1 MVIDPDEEV
10 AAAISDVFA
19 AFTAT
24 GSAYGVARVFAG
36 RRFPRRAYGGVWAG
50 QVRWGRLTHARAA
63 GILRNPAYA
72 GAYVYG
78 RRRSRQVVHP
88 DGSVHCSVTE
98 LPRDQWEVLIPGHHA
113 GDITFEEY
121 LANEAKLAASRTN
134 AGARPPREGTA
145 LCQGIVFCGA
155 CGRSMQVRYQDRY
168 PRYECSHSR
177 ADHVAAPLCG
187 SVRADTVDQA
197 VTAALLA
204 AVEPAQVALALA
216 AAEEVTARRQRSV
229 RAAELA
235 VERAR
240 YDAERAERAFLACEP
255 ENRLVARSLE
265 ARWETRLADLAE
277 AEAALATQ
285 RSARPELPSPD
296 QLAATVADLP
306 ALWSAPATSD
316 KDRKRL
322 LRTLLGDV
330 TLTPSAENPSRLT
343 AGLRW
348 KSGATQQLLVTRRKN
363 AIQLR
368 ATDPAAI
375 ELARRIGPGCDN
387 NALATA
393 LNDAGHRTGTGQP
406 FDGVAAAN
414 LRNYHHIPYPGLL
427 DDGELTPRQVAGRTG
442 VSAGTIHYWINA
454 GYLPARRGP
463 AGRWAI
469 PFPPET
475 EAACRDRAAGSA
487 HQHRDTD
494 PAPRREQELSI
505 ADAARRLGVKP
516 DVIYAWA
523 EWGHVPAR
531 RGDAGRLWI
540 DFTPAIERACV
551 QPGAGTEAV
560 QTAVLAELHGRDRW
574 LLVFDNAENPADLRP
589 WLPGGGG
596 HVLITSRERN
606 WAEIAAPVEID
617 VLARTE
623 SVAIL
628 QDRVAGIR
636 DADADRLAAQLGD
649 LPLAIA
655 QAAGFMAETGT
666 PAGQYLELL
675 GTQAGQLLD
684 QAAPGSD
691 YPQSLAAAT
700 LLIVGRL
707 DAEDLA
713 AAQLASLCAFLA
725 AEPIPEDLFTSAPAD
740 LPAELAARAADPLAW
755 RQTLAHLARQS
766 LVRIDQRGL
775 QLNRLTRAFLRDRL
789 TPAQA
794 AATRERTEA
803 ILADSDPRDPGN
815 PVTWPRWTRLMP
827 HLLAA
832 NLAATGNPDLR
843 WMACNACYY
852 LLARGDI
859 RTAHGLASD
868 LREHWRERLGEDH
881 EQTQMATIY
890 LAWALR
896 DMGRYAEARDLD
908 QDTLDRYRRILGED
922 HASTLN
928 SAGNLAADLRALGE
942 MQAARDLDQDTLD
955 RRRRVLGTDHPQTL
969 VSAINL
975 ASDLR
980 ELGHVQ
986 AARDLDQ
993 DTLDRRR
1000 RVLGADHPDTLQSA
1014 NNLAADLHM
1023 LEEAGDES

>member
-1 MVIDPDEEV
+1 MIRGESKVTSSHLERTAIAYIRQSSLMQVREHTESTARQYGLAELAARLGWAAGDIEVIDADLGLSGRSATYREGFKQLVARVCMGEVGAVFGLEVSRLARSNADLARLLELARLTSTLVIDNDGVYDLADINDRMLLGLKSQMAEAELHWLTSRLNESKRAAARRGELRVPLPVGLVYDDENNVVIDPDEEV

-19 AFTAT
+19 AFTAA
-24 GSAYGVARVFAG
+24 GSAYGVAGVFAG

-50 QVRWGRLTHARAA
+50 QVRWGKLTHARAA

-88 DGSVHCSVTE
+88 DGSVHSSVTE

-113 GDITFEEY
+113 SYITFEEY
-121 LANEAKLAASRTN
+121 LANEAKLAANRTN

-177 ADHVAAPLCG
+177 ADHVATPLCG

-427 DDGELTPRQVAGRTG
+427 EDGELTPRQVAGRTG
-442 VSAGTIHYWINA
+442 VSTGTIHYWINA

-475 EAACRDRAAGSA
+475 EAACLERASGSA

-494 PAPRREQELSI
+494 PAPQADSELSI
-505 ADAARRLGVKP
+505 TEVARRLGVKP
-516 DVIYAWA
+516 DVIYAWT
-523 EWGHVPAR
+523 EWGHIPAR
-531 RGDAGRLWI
+531 RGPAGRLWLC
-540 DFTPAIERACV
+540 FTPEAEQACLQRIASSYKLPAAIKT
-551 QPGAGTEAV
+551 Q
-560 QTAVLAELHGRDRW
+560 
-574 LLVFDNAENPADLRP
+574 
-589 WLPGGGG
+589 
-596 HVLITSRERN
+596 
-606 WAEIAAPVEID
+606 
-617 VLARTE
+617 
-623 SVAIL
+623 
-628 QDRVAGIR
+628 
-636 DADADRLAAQLGD
+636 AAQR
-649 LPLAIA
+649 
-655 QAAGFMAETGT
+655 
-666 PAGQYLELL
+666 LERK
-675 GTQAGQLLD
+675 A
-684 QAAPGSD
+684 
-691 YPQSLAAAT
+691 
-700 LLIVGRL
+700 V
-707 DAEDLA
+707 
-713 AAQLASLCAFLA
+713 
-725 AEPIPEDLFTSAPAD
+725 
-740 LPAELAARAADPLAW
+740 
-755 RQTLAHLARQS
+755 
-766 LVRIDQRGL
+766 
-775 QLNRLTRAFLRDRL
+775 
-789 TPAQA
+789 
-794 AATRERTEA
+794 
-803 ILADSDPRDPGN
+803 
-815 PVTWPRWTRLMP
+815 
-827 HLLAA
+827 
-832 NLAATGNPDLR
+832 
-843 WMACNACYY
+843 
-852 LLARGDI
+852 
-859 RTAHGLASD
+859 
-868 LREHWRERLGEDH
+868 
-881 EQTQMATIY
+881 
-890 LAWALR
+890 
-896 DMGRYAEARDLD
+896 
-908 QDTLDRYRRILGED
+908 
-922 HASTLN
+922 
-928 SAGNLAADLRALGE
+928 
-942 MQAARDLDQDTLD
+942 
-955 RRRRVLGTDHPQTL
+955 
-969 VSAINL
+969 
-975 ASDLR
+975 
-980 ELGHVQ
+980 
-986 AARDLDQ
+986 
-993 DTLDRRR
+993 
-1000 RVLGADHPDTLQSA
+1000 
-1014 NNLAADLHM
+1014 
-1023 LEEAGDES
+1023 

>member
-1 MVIDPDEEV
+1 MIRGESKVTGSHLERTAIAYIRQSSLMQVREHTESTARQYGLAELAARLGWAAGDIEVIDCDLGLSGRSATYREGFKQLAARVCMGEVGAVFGLEVSRLARSNADLARLLELARLTSTLVIDNDGVYDLADINDRMLLGLKSQMAEAELHWLTSRLNESKRAAARRGELRVPLPVGLVYDDDGGVVIDPDEEV

-24 GSAYGVARVFAG
+24 GSAYGVAGVFAG

-50 QVRWGRLTHARAA
+50 QVRWGKLTHARAA

-88 DGSVHCSVTE
+88 DGSVHSSVTE

-113 GDITFEEY
+113 GYITFEEY
-121 LANEAKLAASRTN
+121 LANEAKLAANRTN

-265 ARWETRLADLAE
+265 ARWEIRLADLAE

-330 TLTPSAENPSRLT
+330 TLTPSAENPGRLT

-427 DDGELTPRQVAGRTG
+427 EDGELTPRQVAGRTG
-442 VSAGTIHYWINA
+442 VSTGTIHYWINA

-540 DFTPAIERACV
+540 DFTPAIERACLERI
-551 QPGAGTEAV
+551 ASSYK
-560 QTAVLAELHGRDRW
+560 L
-574 LLVFDNAENPADLRP
+574 PADIKTQAAQRL
-589 WLPGGGG
+589 
-596 HVLITSRERN
+596 ERN
-606 WAEIAAPVEID
+606 AV
-617 VLARTE
+617 
-623 SVAIL
+623 
-628 QDRVAGIR
+628 
-636 DADADRLAAQLGD
+636 
-649 LPLAIA
+649 
-655 QAAGFMAETGT
+655 
-666 PAGQYLELL
+666 
-675 GTQAGQLLD
+675 
-684 QAAPGSD
+684 
-691 YPQSLAAAT
+691 
-700 LLIVGRL
+700 
-707 DAEDLA
+707 
-713 AAQLASLCAFLA
+713 
-725 AEPIPEDLFTSAPAD
+725 
-740 LPAELAARAADPLAW
+740 
-755 RQTLAHLARQS
+755 
-766 LVRIDQRGL
+766 
-775 QLNRLTRAFLRDRL
+775 
-789 TPAQA
+789 
-794 AATRERTEA
+794 
-803 ILADSDPRDPGN
+803 
-815 PVTWPRWTRLMP
+815 
-827 HLLAA
+827 
-832 NLAATGNPDLR
+832 
-843 WMACNACYY
+843 
-852 LLARGDI
+852 
-859 RTAHGLASD
+859 
-868 LREHWRERLGEDH
+868 
-881 EQTQMATIY
+881 
-890 LAWALR
+890 
-896 DMGRYAEARDLD
+896 
-908 QDTLDRYRRILGED
+908 
-922 HASTLN
+922 
-928 SAGNLAADLRALGE
+928 
-942 MQAARDLDQDTLD
+942 
-955 RRRRVLGTDHPQTL
+955 
-969 VSAINL
+969 
-975 ASDLR
+975 
-980 ELGHVQ
+980 
-986 AARDLDQ
+986 
-993 DTLDRRR
+993 
-1000 RVLGADHPDTLQSA
+1000 
-1014 NNLAADLHM
+1014 
-1023 LEEAGDES
+1023 